1 MTNGI
6 PTPEFTPTPRP
17 RRSSIGQ
24 SAALSAQDDASPT
37 PDPSPAAAAPPAS
50 SSQGEAPAAAVPTGK
65 PQGVRTTS
73 TPPRPRAARGHNGGA
88 ARTGASVVVADA
100 PNKRLVGSKDILLSL
115 PEDLK
120 DRMVNTITWSHP
132 YTGIGQQQKFIRKAI
147 ADLCERLENDY
158 NQGKPFPE
166 PVVHDD

>member
-1 MTNGI
+1 MSSSI
-6 PTPEFTPTPRP
+6 PKPDFQSLRSK

-24 SAALSAQDDASPT
+24 GAALSAAGATDSAA
-37 PDPSPAAAAPPAS
+37 PDPQPEQPPGPPAPEPAARA
-50 SSQGEAPAAAVPTGK
+50 EAV
-65 PQGVRTTS
+65 
-73 TPPRPRAARGHNGGA
+73 RPRAVDTRSGKDTSKGA
-88 ARTGASVVVADA
+88 GASAVANP
-100 PNKRLVGSKDILLSL
+100 PNKRLVGSRDILLSL

-120 DRMVNTITWSHP
+120 TRMVNTITWSHP

-147 ADLCERLENDY
+147 TDLCERLENDY

>member
-1 MTNGI
+1 MSSSI
-6 PTPEFTPTPRP
+6 PKPDFQSSRSK

-24 SAALSAQDDASPT
+24 GAALSAAGATDSAA
-37 PDPSPAAAAPPAS
+37 PDPQPEQPPAPPAPAP
-50 SSQGEAPAAAVPTGK
+50 EPAARAEAV
-65 PQGVRTTS
+65 
-73 TPPRPRAARGHNGGA
+73 RPRAVDTRSGKDASKGGGA
-88 ARTGASVVVADA
+88 SAVANP
-100 PNKRLVGSKDILLSL
+100 PNKRLVGSRDILLSL

-120 DRMVNTITWSHP
+120 TRMVNTITWSHP

-147 ADLCERLENDY
+147 TDLCERLESDY

>member
-1 MTNGI
+1 MSNNGI
-6 PTPEFTPTPRP
+6 PTPAFQSSRSK

-24 SAALSAQDDASPT
+24 GAALSAASDEGSGAVPLVPAPAQAATTDAPRPRPVSGRSDR
-37 PDPSPAAAAPPAS
+37 DPAKGSAPPA
-50 SSQGEAPAAAVPTGK
+50 GE
-65 PQGVRTTS
+65 S
-73 TPPRPRAARGHNGGA
+73 T
-88 ARTGASVVVADA
+88 
-100 PNKRLVGSKDILLSL
+100 NKRLVGSKDILLSL

-120 DRMVNTITWSHP
+120 TRMVNTITWSHP

-147 ADLCERLENDY
+147 ADLCERLEQQH

>member
-1 MTNGI
+1 MSSNGI
-6 PTPEFTPTPRP
+6 PKPDFQSTRSK

-24 SAALSAQDDASPT
+24 GAALSAAGTGDEA
-37 PDPSPAAAAPPAS
+37 PSPQLSPP
-50 SSQGEAPAAAVPTGK
+50 PPPPVPTAEA
-65 PQGVRTTS
+65 
-73 TPPRPRAARGHNGGA
+73 PRPRPASARSGKDAGT
-88 ARTGASVVVADA
+88 RTASSAVDT

-120 DRMVNTITWSHP
+120 TRMVNTITWSHP